1 MMMARTLRAL
11 LLAGLL
17 AITLLGTVLLFRP
30 FLALSFNEQ
39 KAQLLGL
46 RPRMAHVALLG
57 LITIAIVMKSM
68 GNFDPGFFAA
78 GLAMIWSIDRV
89 LDMCRTV
96 VNVTGDATVAIV
108 VAATEGELNVPSE
121 TFLSDLPL
129 IESGAAAEVNPSS
142 EPLPV

>member
-1 MMMARTLRAL
+1 MSRHRLTLC
-11 LLAGLL
+11 
-17 AITLLGTVLLFRP
+17 LLFASIGAAGVP
-30 FLALSFNEQ
+30 SA
-39 KAQLLGL
+39 
-46 RPRMAHVALLG
+46 G
-57 LITIAIVMKSM
+57 LITIAIVFNSI
-68 GNFDPGFFAA
+68 GNNFDPVYFAG

-129 IESGAAAEVNPSS
+129 VESGAAAEVNPNS
-142 EPLPV
+142 EPLHV